1 LTIAALMA
9 VYEDEEEKR
18 LKRRRAREST
28 VANNSNAEG
37 CMAKTLKVVVETIF
51 PGIIKLATY
60 YTSSMLR

>member
-1 LTIAALMA
+1 
-9 VYEDEEEKR
+9 